1 MQKEGEAGGGHGHL
15 GIKLQVHDILSGG
28 GGLFAFFPIVFR
40 RKHVSW

>member
-15 GIKLQVHDILSGG
+15 GIKLHVHDIISGG
-28 GGLFAFFPIVFR
+28 GGLFVSIVFR